1 MSSFTEPVAF
11 DPAPGGAVSTREV
24 VYEIG
29 RLGSGHR
36 IVIPAGTFTNF
47 GDVPWPFSI
56 LLPRRDERFLA
67 AFLLHDE
74 LCRQSARGD
83 LSRRLADA
91 VFYDAM
97 KIVKA
102 PAWRRKAMYLGVRI
116 WALLKTLGLRR

>member
-11 DPAPGGAVSTREV
+11 DPAPGGAVSRREV

-47 GDVPWPFSI
+47 GDVPWPFRS
-56 LLPRRDERFLA
+56 LLPPRDPRFLA

-74 LCRQSARGD
+74 LCRQAALGD
-83 LSRRLADA
+83 MSRRLADA

-97 KIVKA
+97 KIVRA
-102 PAWRRKAMYLGVRI
+102 PAWRRKLMYFGVRF
-116 WALLKTLGLRR
+116 WALLKSLRLRA